1 MDEVAHGVFPP
12 THWSMVL
19 SAGDDHSPA
28 SAEALER
35 LCGLYREPVRRFL
48 IGSGIA
54 VSETEDIV
62 QSFFMSL
69 LRRKSFSRVAPERG
83 RFRTYLKRC
92 LRNHLLDRP
101 RPLPPGFRIE
111 LDGLEECERDAVE
124 PGTVE
129 HPGHALDR
137 EWAEHVLHLAYL
149 RLEERHSP
157 ETDPAF
163 RHLRRFLAE
172 EPGPGDYAA
181 VATDTALAANTVAK
195 RVQRLREEL
204 DVCVR
209 EILLETVGTPSEVE
223 AEIRAL
229 FS

>member
-48 IGSGIA
+48 IGSGIP

-111 LDGLEECERDAVE
+111 LDGLEESERDAVE

-181 VATDTALAANTVAK
+181 VAAETALAANTVAK

-204 DVCVR
+204 DDCVR

>member
-48 IGSGIA
+48 VGSGIPT
-54 VSETEDIV
+54 SETEDIV
-62 QSFFMSL
+62 QSFFVSL

-101 RPLPPGFRIE
+101 RPLPPGFRVE
-111 LDGLEECERDAVE
+111 LDGLEESERDAVE
-124 PGTVE
+124 PGTVD

-149 RLEERHSP
+149 RLEERHP
-157 ETDPAF
+157 KEADPAF
-163 RHLRRFLAE
+163 CHLRRFLAE
-172 EPGPGDYAA
+172 EPGPGDYATA
-181 VATDTALAANTVAK
+181 AAETALASNTVAK

-204 DVCVR
+204 DDCVR

>member
-1 MDEVAHGVFPP
+1 MDELARGVFPP
-12 THWSMVL
+12 THWSWVL

-35 LCGLYREPVRRFL
+35 LCGLYREPVLRFL
-48 IGSGIA
+48 IGSGIPA
-54 VSETEDIV
+54 SEAEDIV
-62 QSFFMSL
+62 QSFFESL

-101 RPLPPGFRIE
+101 RPLPPDCRIE
-111 LDGLEECERDAVE
+111 LDGLDPAERDAVE
-124 PGTVE
+124 PGIVE
-129 HPGHALDR
+129 HPGNALDR

-157 ETDPAF
+157 KADPAF
-163 RHLRRFLAE
+163 VRLRRFLAE
-172 EPGPGDYAA
+172 DPGPGDYTAA
-181 VATDTALAANTVAK
+181 AAETGLAANTVAK

-204 DVCVR
+204 DAIVR
-209 EILLETVGTPSEVE
+209 EVLLETVGTPSEVE